1 MRCAPCGARQT
12 PTRSGGGRAV
22 SAEFGHVC
30 RRVFL
35 AAAVLAQCLPRFAT
49 KPMAAD
55 VPSLLAK
62 LSENLKESGFDL
74 LTPFLVS
81 WYNDEEHIINLPAV
95 HKLPADGDC
104 LAVIVGNSRA
114 LWEPFLAW
122 TRTQLEADPK
132 WLESHPHALDAFTE
146 EKMQQALAQPGMPAS
161 DVIYAAETLETTGR
175 AISVTSAA
183 HVSSLAFYHQTVS
196 SLASNTPRLERRA
209 PSTHPHTYPN
219 PYPDPALRASC
230 ARPVDRVPRCRG
242 LPRDPA

>member
-1 MRCAPCGARQT
+1 
-12 PTRSGGGRAV
+12 
-22 SAEFGHVC
+22 
-30 RRVFL
+30 
-35 AAAVLAQCLPRFAT
+35 
-49 KPMAAD
+49 MAAD
-55 VPSLLAK
+55 VPNLLAK

-183 HVSSLAFYHQTVS
+183 HVSSLAFYHQTVTS
-196 SLASNTPRLERRA
+196 RALNTPRLERRA

-242 LPRDPA
+242 LPRDPP